1 MGCRCSKQTWVE
13 LAGLV
18 GCESFFE
25 VVEFV
30 WDLEGSRRTTK
41 REKGEG
47 RREKGR
53 RRCNTGRIQRGSL
66 KFKLRS
72 DRRRDILQS
81 PCGVLIQYIGWNF
94 QILYG
99 CYSKLVN

>member
-41 REKGEG
+41 REKG
-47 RREKGR
+47 RM
-53 RRCNTGRIQRGSL
+53 RCNTGRIQHGSL

-72 DRRRDILQS
+72 AGRRDTLQS